1 VLRTC
6 VSQVRVAA
14 FVHRLF
20 LVASTA
26 TSPVTSAALVATA
39 RAVLF
44 KYPQAHQ
51 LLEGDEDRATA
62 KGAFKPYGQALT
74 QYSASQHKGNAGGNH
89 NRSSSVGAVGTL
101 VVEDTPELTNP
112 LAAAAWELAVLKCH
126 WHPTVSQQAKAAV
139 ALSLPTP
146 PDNPVLLHKDLSAAT
161 LFHPSWKTP
170 PPSALHALVKKQ
182 NQQKHARQRRPVFL
196 RLDSM
201 AAPVLHLGTE
211 GKCDGMHERDIREE
225 LGFSSAAP
233 GEQNE
238 EDDHAAKGRNGED
251 SYERALR
258 ALFREKERPQL
269 EARLRRAEGHMQEV
283 NHMRGAWKQQTQNKT
298 KTAMAA
304 VPDESSK
311 KVPAAKRR
319 DAGDNAVVGVTKEKK
334 QKTKKQWE

>member
-1 VLRTC
+1 M
-6 VSQVRVAA
+6 RVAA

-26 TSPVTSAALVATA
+26 TSPVASAALVATA

-74 QYSASQHKGNAGGNH
+74 QYSASQHKGHAGGHHSRN
-89 NRSSSVGAVGTL
+89 SSGGAVGTL

-126 WHPTVSQQAKAAV
+126 WHPTVSQQARAAV

-146 PDNPVLLHKDLSAAT
+146 PDNPVLLHKDLSTAT
-161 LFHPSWKTP
+161 LFHPAWKTP

-201 AAPVLHLGTE
+201 AAPVLHLGTK
-211 GKCDGMHERDIREE
+211 GQCAGVHERDIREE
-225 LGFSSAAP
+225 LGSSSAAP

-238 EDDHAAKGRNGED
+238 EDAHAAKGRNGED

-269 EARLRRAEGHMQEV
+269 EARLRRAEDHMQEV
-283 NHMRGAWKQQTQNKT
+283 HQLRGAWKQTQSKK

-304 VPDESSK
+304 VPDESSKK

-319 DAGDNAVVGVTKEKK
+319 DAGDNAEVRMTKKK
-334 QKTKKQWE
+334 QKNKKE